1 MACLVTPRP
10 LSEPALLHEEIRVE
24 TISDYQ
30 EFLDLEPVW
39 NEVAQ
44 AAGLDHPFLEH
55 TWVRTWWECFGAGS
69 RLQIL
74 VLRAGDQTLAIAP
87 LIQTPIRMWGIKVRR
102 LGFFYNAHV
111 PRADFLIAQRR
122 EEVYRALWSHL
133 SQSSTWDLLQ
143 LCQIPEGSAT
153 LEAIAGLAGQDQC
166 HTVTWVSGASP
177 YLAITS
183 WERYV
188 DSLPAK
194 HRANL
199 RNRLKRLNG
208 IGKVAVETID
218 SGEMVA
224 DAVEAGVQLEAAAW
238 KGEAGTAIASD
249 QDVSRFYSTLAQ
261 RAAERGWMR
270 LHFLQ
275 SGPQRVAF
283 DYSLSY
289 KSRIHLLKSGYDP
302 AFAPYSPSN
311 LLLFLILQDMF
322 GRGDVT
328 GYDFLGETADWKLQW
343 TKDARPNY
351 WLFVFPDSLKGR
363 LLHLIKSQFVPLLKH
378 NSLRPLRNLV
388 LRLVGRAQPERR

>member
-30 EFLDLEPVW
+30 EFL
-39 NEVAQ
+39 
-44 AAGLDHPFLEH
+44 
-55 TWVRTWWECFGAGS
+55 TWSRSGTKWRKRPDWTIPSWSTPGCAPGGSASAPGS

-87 LIQTPIRMWGIKVRR
+87 LIQTPIRMWEIKVRR

-208 IGKVAVETID
+208 IG
-218 SGEMVA
+218 
-224 DAVEAGVQLEAAAW
+224 
-238 KGEAGTAIASD
+238 
-249 QDVSRFYSTLAQ
+249 R
-261 RAAERGWMR
+261 
-270 LHFLQ
+270 
-275 SGPQRVAF
+275 
-283 DYSLSY
+283 
-289 KSRIHLLKSGYDP
+289 
-302 AFAPYSPSN
+302 
-311 LLLFLILQDMF
+311 
-322 GRGDVT
+322 
-328 GYDFLGETADWKLQW
+328 
-343 TKDARPNY
+343 
-351 WLFVFPDSLKGR
+351 
-363 LLHLIKSQFVPLLKH
+363 
-378 NSLRPLRNLV
+378 
-388 LRLVGRAQPERR
+388 